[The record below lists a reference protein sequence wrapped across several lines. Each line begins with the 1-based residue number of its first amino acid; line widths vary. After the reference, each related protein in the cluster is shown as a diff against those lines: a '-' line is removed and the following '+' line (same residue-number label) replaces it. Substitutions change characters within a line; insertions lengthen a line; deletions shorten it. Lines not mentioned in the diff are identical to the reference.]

1 MAIIS
6 GTLLVG
12 CRHSQA
18 GRTAVE
24 AVEQSDSLP
33 VAVKKLVR
41 AIADNDSD
49 GFAHMVS
56 YPLQRPYPLRDIE
69 NADQMKAYYKN
80 MVDDS
85 LRNAVTHA
93 GPDRWSEYGWR
104 GWSLDDGRYIWVD
117 DQVYDVQYLSHKEKK
132 ALDSLVNVEIQ
143 SIEPSIRKGWRPVMC
158 LRNTVNGKIYRID
171 TNTHDHGGDTSRYRL
186 AVYNPDSDL
195 EALPTQLIE
204 GALEEEGTI
213 GSIVYH
219 FCDKDGHY
227 ITVEPETVDS
237 PTARLTESGDS
248 ITELQRVYWHEL
260 VKEGKK

>member
-1 MAIIS
+1 MALIS

-33 VAVKKLVR
+33 VAVKKLIR

-93 GPDRWSEYGWR
+93 GPDRWNEYGWR

-117 DQVYDVQYLSHKEKK
+117 DQVYDVQYLSHKEKE

-158 LRNTVNGKIYRID
+158 LRNTVSGKIYRID

-219 FCDKDGHY
+219 FCDQDGHY

-248 ITELQRVYWHEL
+248 VTELQRVYWHEL
-260 VKEGKK
+260 VKVGKK

>member
-1 MAIIS
+1 MALIS

-12 CRHSQA
+12 CRHTQA

-117 DQVYDVQYLSHKEKK
+117 DQVYDVQYLSYKEKNPLI
-132 ALDSLVNVEIQ
+132 ALSMSRFRASSHQFARAGGRLCASGTLSTARYTVSTPTHMTTAEI
-143 SIEPSIRKGWRPVMC
+143 PHA
-158 LRNTVNGKIYRID
+158 TD
-171 TNTHDHGGDTSRYRL
+171 SRYTTPILTLR
-186 AVYNPDSDL
+186 
-195 EALPTQLIE
+195 
-204 GALEEEGTI
+204 
-213 GSIVYH
+213 H
-219 FCDKDGHY
+219 
-227 ITVEPETVDS
+227 S
-237 PTARLTESGDS
+237 PRN
-248 ITELQRVYWHEL
+248 
-260 VKEGKK
+260 